1 MESEHGYN
9 STIKEEI
16 PKESEIEIKEEF
28 AKDPF
33 AILETFSNT
42 KDIRDIVKEDKME
55 SNVSFPIEIEDFA
68 CKTELKPSQHGIQ
81 EINIEPEPCYNNT
94 IMEDIPNENDIE
106 IKEEFPKDP
115 FALLE
120 TSNNCKDISIMVY
133 AEKTSNFKCKSC
145 NEDFSTKNKL
155 SWHISQVHN
164 SYPPIKEEILEESEN
179 EIKEEFPK
187 DPFASLET
195 FNNSEG
201 ASDTEYENHNS
212 NDENKGY
219 EAAYKNNSLL
229 VSTSLKLLNGTK
241 FILNDKIVDLTSKTS
256 SNQNAKVSSK
266 TTNYTKKCTYC
277 WIEVK
282 WRGHFQHEKA
292 CAKEF
297 AKKSSRKLYAG
308 HSKVSTKI
316 SDKKKERKCEH
327 CDEMKHARSL
337 KAHAEK
343 CQKFRKLVKNG
354 MDCGICSR
362 SFVSKGTTALYMH
375 LSHSHK
381 NELVEKNETME
392 PNESMDKNDTLEQSK
407 ENITEEKVKK
417 AQCGTCNDMI
427 HIAAIKKHTR
437 SCQNYQK
444 LIRNGSECIVCSKN
458 FESRKLLYSHIGKI
472 HKHKVLE
479 LKKVSEENQ
488 RESMEQNVS
497 IEQN

>member
-1 MESEHGYN
+1 MEEISRESEN
-9 STIKEEI
+9 V
-16 PKESEIEIKEEF
+16 EIK
-28 AKDPF
+28 D
-33 AILETFSNT
+33 
-42 KDIRDIVKEDKME
+42 
-55 SNVSFPIEIEDFA
+55 
-68 CKTELKPSQHGIQ
+68 
-81 EINIEPEPCYNNT
+81 
-94 IMEDIPNENDIE
+94 
-106 IKEEFPKDP
+106 EFPKDP
-115 FALLE
+115 FASLE
-120 TSNNCKDISIMVY
+120 TSNKCKDISVMVHEENVNSNNSSIPIT
-133 AEKTSNFKCKSC
+133 EKTSNFKCKFC
-145 NEDFSTKNKL
+145 NEDLSSKNKL

-195 FNNSEG
+195 FDNSEG
-201 ASDTEYENHNS
+201 ASDNYNS
-212 NDENKGY
+212 NDENKGNR
-219 EAAYKNNSLL
+219 ADYKSNSLP
-229 VSTSLKLLNGTK
+229 VSRSLKPLNGTK
-241 FILNDKIVDLTSKTS
+241 SILNDKGAILAAKLVGLTSKTS
-256 SNQNAKVSSK
+256 NNQSAKVSSR

-277 WIEVK
+277 WIEVQ

-292 CAKEF
+292 CSKEFAKQF
-297 AKKSSRKLYAG
+297 AKKSSRKSYAG
-308 HSKVSTKI
+308 QSRVSTQI
-316 SDKKKERKCEH
+316 SDKKKERICEH
-327 CDEMKHARSL
+327 CNEIKHARSL

-381 NELVEKNETME
+381 NELVEQNETMQ
-392 PNESMDKNDTLEQSK
+392 PNESMGKNDTLEQSK

-417 AQCGTCNDMI
+417 AQCGYCTGMI

-444 LIRNGSECIVCSKN
+444 LIRNGSECIVCSKM

-472 HKHKVLE
+472 HKRKVLE
-479 LKKVSEENQ
+479 LRRKS
-488 RESMEQNVS
+488 EQNVS

>member
-1 MESEHGYN
+1 M
-9 STIKEEI
+9 
-16 PKESEIEIKEEF
+16 
-28 AKDPF
+28 
-33 AILETFSNT
+33 
-42 KDIRDIVKEDKME
+42 
-55 SNVSFPIEIEDFA
+55 
-68 CKTELKPSQHGIQ
+68 
-81 EINIEPEPCYNNT
+81 
-94 IMEDIPNENDIE
+94 
-106 IKEEFPKDP
+106 
-115 FALLE
+115 
-120 TSNNCKDISIMVY
+120 
-133 AEKTSNFKCKSC
+133 
-145 NEDFSTKNKL
+145 
-155 SWHISQVHN
+155 
-164 SYPPIKEEILEESEN
+164 
-179 EIKEEFPK
+179 
-187 DPFASLET
+187 
-195 FNNSEG
+195 
-201 ASDTEYENHNS
+201 
-212 NDENKGY
+212 
-219 EAAYKNNSLL
+219 
-229 VSTSLKLLNGTK
+229 
-241 FILNDKIVDLTSKTS
+241 ILNDKGDIPVTKIVDLTSKTS
-256 SNQNAKVSSK
+256 SNQSAKVSSK

-292 CAKEF
+292 CAKVF

-308 HSKVSTKI
+308 YSKASTKI

-337 KAHAEK
+337 KTHVEK

-375 LSHSHK
+375 LSHCHK
-381 NELVEKNETME
+381 NELVEQNETMQ

-417 AQCGTCNDMI
+417 AQCGICNDMI
-427 HIAAIKKHTR
+427 HIVAIKKHTK

-479 LKKVSEENQ
+479 LRRKS
-488 RESMEQNVS
+488 EQNVS